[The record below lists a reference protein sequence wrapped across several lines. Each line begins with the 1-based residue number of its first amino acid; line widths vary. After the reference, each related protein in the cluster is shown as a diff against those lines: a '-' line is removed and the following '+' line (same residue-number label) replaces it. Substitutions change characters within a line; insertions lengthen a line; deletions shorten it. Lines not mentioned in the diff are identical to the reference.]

1 MTAAMS
7 SEASV
12 LELQLYH
19 TAGCHLCEQAEALV
33 LPLMEQQGWVL
44 QRTDIAD
51 DEALMERYAMRIPVL
66 RNPRC
71 ALELGW
77 PFDVRQ
83 VLELLER

>member
-1 MTAAMS
+1 MT
-7 SEASV
+7 SEACV
-12 LELQLYH
+12 LQLFH